1 MQQIS
6 ILGCGWLGLPLAKSL
21 LEKNFH
27 INGSTTSIE
36 KLEYLQTNAIKPFLI
51 NLDLEDT
58 SKDITDFLEKSSI
71 LIICIPPKMKG
82 VVKTDFVG
90 KMKTFISEIEKSTIK
105 KVIFT
110 SSTAVYP
117 NENQLATED
126 SPTNPETS
134 SGTGLLEVEKM
145 LLGNAHFQ
153 TTIIRLSGLIGEDR
167 HPVYH
172 LSGRQNIQNPDAPIN
187 LIHQEDAI
195 GIIKKVILTQSWNTI
210 FNAVNPYHPSRKNYY
225 ETKAENLNLPL
236 PEFATGIS
244 VGKTVCSH
252 KVEKILKHI
261 FAANL

>member
-21 LEKNFH
+21 KAKNFT
-27 INGSTTSIE
+27 IKGSTTSIE
-36 KLEYLQTNAIKPFLI
+36 KLDGLQTNGIQPFLI
-51 NLDLEDT
+51 NLDLDKNT
-58 SKDITDFLEKSSI
+58 KNTAAFLAESTI
-71 LIICIPPKMKG
+71 LVICIPPKMKA
-82 VVKTDFVG
+82 VVKTDFIG
-90 KMKTFISEIEKSTIK
+90 KMKKFISEIEKSAIQ

-126 SPTNPETS
+126 SPTNPETN
-134 SGTGLLEVEKM
+134 SGEALLEVEK
-145 LLGNAHFQ
+145 LLLDNTHFQ

-172 LSGRQNIQNPDAPIN
+172 LSGRQNIQNPAAPIN

-195 GIIKKVILTQSWNTI
+195 GIIEKVILTQSWNTI
-210 FNAVNPYHPSRKNYY
+210 FNAANPYHPSRKSYY
-225 ETKAENLNLPL
+225 ETKAKSLNLPL
-236 PEFATGIS
+236 PEFETGVS

-252 KVEKILKHI
+252 KVERILKHI
-261 FAANL
+261 FAVNL